1 MLYRVHITC
10 ARFDLTTLMGIG
22 TDCISRCKSNYHT
35 ITTTT
40 ALSCILYFLSRILY
54 HNKYY
59 NTDNIL
65 SMYNFFKIIAFFMIM
80 LFARLYGRVGILL
93 TCERRRDR
101 TVVRYTT
108 TYVIC
113 AYHHWSCEFES
124 CSGRGIQHYVIKF
137 DSDLLQVGGFLR
149 ALRFLP
155 PIKLTATI

>member
-1 MLYRVHITC
+1 MLYRVHLTY

-22 TDCISRCKSNYHT
+22 PDCINSCKSNYHT

-40 ALSCILYFLSRILY
+40 ALFCILYFLSRILY

-65 SMYNFFKIIAFFMIM
+65 FMYNFFKIIAFFMIM

-93 TCERRRDR
+93 TCERRHDR
-101 TVVRYTT
+101 TLVRYTT

-113 AYHHWSCEFES
+113 AYHH
-124 CSGRGIQHYVIKF
+124 
-137 DSDLLQVGGFLR
+137 
-149 ALRFLP
+149 
-155 PIKLTATI
+155 